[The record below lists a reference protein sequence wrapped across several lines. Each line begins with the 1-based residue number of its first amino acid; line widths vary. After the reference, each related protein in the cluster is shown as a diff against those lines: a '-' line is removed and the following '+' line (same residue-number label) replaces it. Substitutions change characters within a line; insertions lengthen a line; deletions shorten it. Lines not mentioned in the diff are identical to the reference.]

1 VAGFAAIATIASFAG
16 SACHRFGNNAAR
28 GNSVSVLLV
37 TIDTLRADHLRA
49 YSATGTETPAASR
62 IAREGIRFTAAYTP
76 VPLTLPAHSS
86 IMTGLQP
93 FTHGVRDN
101 GGFYLEPSHRTLATI
116 LKEHGF
122 QTAAFVSAFVLDSRW
137 GLGSGFDEY
146 FDRFE
151 VSTADLA
158 AMARVQRPG
167 GDTWRQ
173 ARSWL
178 DDHVQDRFF
187 VWLHL
192 FDPHTPYTPP
202 EPFQTRYADRPYD
215 GEIAYADSIV
225 GEVLQYLEQHGVLD
239 RTIVV
244 FLSDHGEGLG
254 DHGEDEHGLLL
265 FDSTLHVPWMIRLP
279 NRTRAGAAIDR
290 PVSLIDVTPT
300 ILGLLGI
307 STSQPFDGL
316 NLAPLVTGVGTVH
329 EEALYAETYFPRL
342 HFDWSELTSLRD
354 DRYKLIRSPRSRLYD
369 YRADPTESH
378 DLSVPRAAV
387 VSALDRTLTAITAR
401 HASAPP
407 IARGLDPDAA
417 QRLGSLGYIGT
428 GISDR
433 ALVSATRPDPS
444 DKAGLYRSLTR
455 ARALLEKG
463 ESEAGTRE
471 LRRIVLEDPEL
482 EPARRLLREYW
493 LEHRQI
499 REGLDWFGSAAAR
512 RTDSPALLV
521 EVGRFERA
529 AGRLDQ
535 AIATFDQALAKQN
548 DSIEALTAA
557 AEALRQAGQ
566 NERALDL
573 FKRAAS
579 KTSDAPPRM
588 RVAETLIKM
597 GRLTEADQVLSSAL
611 AVDSHI
617 SGAHY
622 LLAQIAEQQHD
633 LQRAEREYRLEM
645 ALSTW
650 DYRAPFNLAALVGGR
665 NDHAEQVGLL
675 ESIPRIAPQFPEV
688 YFYLAKALLDL
699 GNPSRL
705 PEAIAAA
712 DSGLRLAPRSAS
724 APLGHYVLADIYQLE
739 GRPADSQRELRAGQ
753 ELEQQLGARSAP
765 HASKD

>member
-1 VAGFAAIATIASFAG
+1 
-16 SACHRFGNNAAR
+16 
-28 GNSVSVLLV
+28 
-37 TIDTLRADHLRA
+37 
-49 YSATGTETPAASR
+49 
-62 IAREGIRFTAAYTP
+62 
-76 VPLTLPAHSS
+76 
-86 IMTGLQP
+86 
-93 FTHGVRDN
+93 
-101 GGFYLEPSHRTLATI
+101 
-116 LKEHGF
+116 
-122 QTAAFVSAFVLDSRW
+122 VSAFVLDSRW
-137 GLGSGFDEY
+137 GVGAGFDEY

-167 GDTWRQ
+167 GDTWHQ

-225 GEVLQYLEQHGVLD
+225 GEVLHYLEQHGVLD

-265 FDSTLHVPWMIRLP
+265 YDSTLHVPWMIRLP
-279 NRTRAGAAIDR
+279 NRARAGAAIDR
-290 PVSLIDVTPT
+290 PVSLVDVTPT

-307 STSQPFDGL
+307 STPQPFDGL
-316 NLAPLVTGVGTVH
+316 NLAPVVTGVGTVH

-342 HFDWSELTSLRD
+342 HFDWSEIISLRD
-354 DRYKLIRSPRSRLYD
+354 DRYKLIRGPRSRLYD
-369 YRADPTESH
+369 YRADPTESY
-378 DLSVPRAAV
+378 DLSVPRGAV
-387 VSALDRTLTAITAR
+387 VSALDRTLTAITA
-401 HASAPP
+401 HQASATP

-428 GISDR
+428 GTGDR
-433 ALVSATRPDPS
+433 ALVSSTRPDPS
-444 DKAGLYRSLTR
+444 DKASLYRSLTR

-463 ESEAGTRE
+463 ESEAGTSE
-471 LRRIVLEDPEL
+471 LQRVVMEDPEL

-493 LEHRQI
+493 LEHHRI
-499 REGLDWFGSAAAR
+499 REGLDWFRSAAAR
-512 RTDSPALLV
+512 RTDSAALLV

-529 AGRLDQ
+529 SGRLDQ
-535 AIATFDQALAKQN
+535 AIATFDRALTKQT

-557 AEALRQAGQ
+557 AETLRQAGQ

-579 KTSDAPPRM
+579 ETSDAPPRM
-588 RVAETLIKM
+588 RVAETLIRM
-597 GRLTEADQVLSSAL
+597 GRLTEADQVLSNAL
-611 AVDSHI
+611 AADSHI

-633 LQRAEREYRLEM
+633 LQRAEREYRLEI

-650 DYRAPFNLAALVGGR
+650 DYRAPFNLAALVGAR
-665 NDHAEQVGLL
+665 NDHAEQIALL
-675 ESIPRIAPQFPEV
+675 EAIPRIAPQFPEV

-712 DSGLRLAPRSAS
+712 EHGLRLAPRSAS
-724 APLGHYVLADIYQLE
+724 APLAHYVLADIYRLE
-739 GRPADSQRELRAGQ
+739 GRPADAQREIRAGQ
-753 ELEQQLGARSAP
+753 ELERQLAAATP
-765 HASKD
+765 PASKD